1 MGLFNRHDDA
11 KEQADIARAN
21 EARRKLDEARKHQA
35 QAAADQAAPQ
45 NPTAARPQAG
55 TGPGL
60 APSVPTTGPGVVPV
74 SQPAPQGQQQELYTV
89 AKGDSLSKI
98 AKRLLGNAN
107 DWRQI
112 YEANRD
118 VIGGNPDLI
127 KPGQKLK
134 IPNRGGAAK
143 V

>member
-1 MGLFNRHDDA
+1 MGLFTRDDDA

-21 EARRKLDEARKHQA
+21 EARRKLEEARKHQA
-35 QAAADQAAPQ
+35 QVAADQAAAP
-45 NPTAARPQAG
+45 NPSVARPQAG
-55 TGPGL
+55 PGPGL
-60 APSVPTTGPGVVPV
+60 SPSAPKTGPGVVPV
-74 SQPAPQGQQQELYTV
+74 SQPTAQQPEFYTV

-98 AKRLLGNAN
+98 AKHLLGNAN
-107 DWRQI
+107 DWRLI
-112 YEANRD
+112 YDANRD

-134 IPNRGGAAK
+134 IPNSGAAR

>member
-1 MGLFNRHDDA
+1 MGLFTRDDDA

-21 EARRKLDEARKHQA
+21 EARRKLEEARKHQA
-35 QAAADQAAPQ
+35 QVAADQA
-45 NPTAARPQAG
+45 AARPQAG
-55 TGPGL
+55 SGPGL
-60 APSVPTTGPGVVPV
+60 APSAPRTGPGVVPV
-74 SQPAPQGQQQELYTV
+74 SQPTTQQQQEFYTV

-107 DWRQI
+107 DWRLI
-112 YEANRD
+112 YDANRD

-134 IPNRGGAAK
+134 IPNRGAAR

>member
-1 MGLFNRHDDA
+1 MGLFSRHDDA

-21 EARRKLDEARKHQA
+21 EARRKLEEARKHQA
-35 QAAADQAAPQ
+35 QVAADQAAPQ
-45 NPTAARPQAG
+45 NPAAARPQAAPG
-55 TGPGL
+55 AGL
-60 APSVPTTGPGVVPV
+60 APGATKTGPGVVPV
-74 SQPAPQGQQQELYTV
+74 SQPAPQQQQEIYTV

-112 YEANRD
+112 YDANRD

-127 KPGQKLK
+127 KPGQQLK
-134 IPNRGGAAK
+134 IPRRGTT